1 MLTLVFRNQRAQ
13 NLWSRF
19 MIYQPVPLQHH
30 TEHKHLANQFQD
42 GC

>member
-19 MIYQPVPLQHH
+19 MIYQPVPLQYL